1 MIPHYWF
8 GVFSIANFFRHTSH
22 PFKGNPTD
30 GIDSVSCK
38 PGAGINLIQNDEIV
52 SPLRCMDELK
62 DGMNVSSIF
71 IAKQLRVRFTKSL
84 SQKLLGIHFT
94 FAKPAG
100 TARQHY
106 GEMQWKVRSS

>member
-1 MIPHYWF
+1 MTPHYWF

-38 PGAGINLIQNDEIV
+38 HGAGNNLIQNDEIA

-62 DGMNVSSIF
+62 DEMNVSSMF
-71 IAKQLRVRFTKSL
+71 IAKQLGDRFTKSF
-84 SQKLLGIHFT
+84 SQKLPGNHFN

-100 TARQHY
+100 TVRQHY
-106 GEMQWKVRSS
+106 GEIQWQVRSS